1 MSLEAQLTET
11 LKTAMRSKN
20 RPLLNLVR
28 MLKSKM
34 TERVTKG
41 GFTGEVNDALWLEV
55 IMAYEKSQKKA
66 LIQYQDIGESASE
79 QIAELTWEINEL
91 QTWLPTKATRDE
103 IVIWVQEAIDSLG
116 GKDGV
121 HAGRVIG
128 QVMKHHKDVVDAS
141 VVRDCVN
148 EALA

>member
-28 MLKSKM
+28 MLKTKM
-34 TERVTKG
+34 TEKTTKG
-41 GFTGEVNDALWLEV
+41 GFNGEVDDALWLEV

-66 LIQYQDIGESASE
+66 LIQYEEIGEAASE
-79 QIAELTWEINEL
+79 QINELTWEINAL
-91 QTWLPTKATRDE
+91 QTWLPTKASREE
-103 IVIWVQEAIDSLG
+103 IVEWVNEAIESLG

-128 QVMKHHKDVVDAS
+128 QVMKHHKDVVDAA

>member
-1 MSLEAQLTET
+1 MSVELQLKET
-11 LKTAMRSKN
+11 LKNAMRAKD

-28 MLKSKM
+28 MLKTKM
-34 TERVTKG
+34 TERTTKG
-41 GFTGEVNDALWLEV
+41 GFDGVVDDALWLEV

-66 LIQYQDIGESASE
+66 LSQYLEIGEAARE
-79 QIAELTWEINEL
+79 QIDELTWEINEL
-91 QTWLPTKATRDE
+91 QQWLPAKASRAQITT
-103 IVIWVQEAIDSLG
+103 WVAEAIDALG

-128 QVMKHHKDVVDAS
+128 QVMKHHKEVVDAS
-141 VVRDCVN
+141 VVRECVN